1 MKLLRKI
8 LILIVIAAM
17 LVPLLVGC
25 GSKKFKVEHVL
36 MNSIMGG
43 GYLIEGTYQGKTY
56 RLPLNSFEG
65 YKATDLSFA
74 SNQVTL
80 TGTSGGYLNV
90 SDGINLNLTDEA
102 GEKRTVFIGEGETFD
117 VIADGDT
124 LKLLLP

>member
-1 MKLLRKI
+1 MKSLRKI

-80 TGTSGGYLNV
+80 TGTGGGYLNV

>member
-1 MKLLRKI
+1 MKSLRKV

-74 SNQVTL
+74 SDQVTL
-80 TGTSGGYLNV
+80 TGTSGGYLSV
-90 SDGINLNLTDEA
+90 SDGINLNLTNEA

-117 VIADGDT
+117 VVADGDS

>member
-1 MKLLRKI
+1 MKSLRKI

-117 VIADGDT
+117 VIADGGT

>member
-1 MKLLRKI
+1 MKSLRKI

>member
-1 MKLLRKI
+1 MKSLRKV

-74 SNQVTL
+74 SDQVTL
-80 TGTSGGYLNV
+80 TGTSGGYLSV
-90 SDGINLNLTDEA
+90 SDGINLNLTNEA
-102 GEKRTVFIGEGETFD
+102 GEKRTVFIGEGETFA
-117 VIADGDT
+117 VVADGDS

>member
-1 MKLLRKI
+1 MKSLRKI

-74 SNQVTL
+74 SDQVTL
-80 TGTSGGYLNV
+80 SATSGGYLTV

-117 VIADGDT
+117 IIADGDT